1 MSPRTIFSGDA
12 ICQPGGYLPL
22 FSEFGVVEVAAPVEA
37 GVEALVDDDVDDG
50 EVPEAADE
58 LVSEDDGLLDDG
70 LLDALDDVDGGV
82 LGAID
87 ELDDVELGGGVV
99 VLDDDEVDGD
109 GVTTGGVVLVV
120 VDVSRLQPA
129 TPSTRPAQS
138 SVTNARFICVLQMG

>member
-1 MSPRTIFSGDA
+1 
-12 ICQPGGYLPL
+12 L
-22 FSEFGVVEVAAPVEA
+22 FSEFGVVDVAAPVEF
-37 GVEALVDDDVDDG
+37 GDEELIEEVVDDG
-50 EVPEAADE
+50 DVLEDDDE
-58 LVSEDDGLLDDG
+58 LVSDAGGLPGGVLDE
-70 LLDALDDVDGGV
+70 LDDVDGGV

-87 ELDDVELGGGVV
+87 ELDDVELGGGGV

-138 SVTNARFICVLQMG
+138 TVANARFISVLQMRMNGMPPADLADSMP